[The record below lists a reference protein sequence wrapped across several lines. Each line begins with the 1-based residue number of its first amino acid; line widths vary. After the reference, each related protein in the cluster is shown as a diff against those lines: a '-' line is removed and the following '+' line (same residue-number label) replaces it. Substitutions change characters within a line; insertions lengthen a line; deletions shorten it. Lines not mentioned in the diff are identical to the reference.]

1 MMVELHEMELVAL
14 LGCGGGGFIDL
25 KIFLRKSKIASSD
38 EHKNQQAHQHYDL
51 FLKSYKKSEEGEGDK
66 NNFY

>member
-14 LGCGGGGFIDL
+14 LGGFIDL